1 MWKTRPSSLTSLYPK
16 INRSKLTQ
24 CYINDGQKAG
34 AHGDKLSSC
43 PFACLRV
50 CQWNI
55 QYFKPPGAEFF
66 GDDLEHVRKL
76 VKTLLGADA
85 DVIVLNE
92 FGERGRDGGC
102 SEVFEFCRLM
112 ERAGYE
118 IYSEALV
125 CYPTAVLVRR
135 GTRSSN
141 VRRCNMS
148 DIQVVSGTEY
158 KLDDVRSV
166 VHVQLSFQMLC
177 CPERGGNRS
186 LSSNGCLETNLGQ
199 LPSTSSTSPYVMKNV
214 CLDIFGTHLDHID
227 APHYMKRLSEAQSLM
242 SVIDSVNQQRTLNL
256 QRNNKDE
263 CIYCSLIAGDFNQQ
277 RCDDYSSLEWKWIC
291 ENKLKRHSPAS
302 DGVSDLLKENNFVCN
317 FDQISRSTNCGKEN
331 ENRQNFKT
339 SNKLVECNWIKTD
352 PPPATHW
359 SGTVID
365 YTYTRG
371 PIHLRKIQISP
382 SNLSDHRL
390 VVCDWSISM
399 SVMGS

>member
-1 MWKTRPSSLTSLYPK
+1 M
-16 INRSKLTQ
+16 
-24 CYINDGQKAG
+24 
-34 AHGDKLSSC
+34 
-43 PFACLRV
+43 
-50 CQWNI
+50 
-55 QYFKPPGAEFF
+55 
-66 GDDLEHVRKL
+66 EHVRNL

-92 FGERGRDGGC
+92 FGERGRDGSC
-102 SEVFEFCRLM
+102 SKVFEFCRLM
-112 ERAGYE
+112 ERAGYD
-118 IYSEALV
+118 IHSEALV
-125 CYPTAVLVRR
+125 YYPTAVLVRR
-135 GTRSSN
+135 GSK
-141 VRRCNMS
+141 VRRRAMS
-148 DIQVVSGTEY
+148 DIRVVSGTEY

-166 VHVQLSFQMLC
+166 VHVQLQFQILC
-177 CPERGGNRS
+177 CPERGGS
-186 LSSNGCLETNLGQ
+186 KGSSSNGYLETNLGQ
-199 LPSTSSTSPYVMKNV
+199 LPSTSPYVMKNV
-214 CLDIFGTHLDHID
+214 CLDVFGTHLDHID
-227 APHYMKRLSEAQSLM
+227 APHYMKRLSEAQTLI

-263 CIYCSLIAGDFNQQ
+263 CICCSLIAGDFNQQ

-291 ENKLKRHSPAS
+291 ENKLKRHSPTS

-317 FDQISRSTNCGKEN
+317 FDQLSRSRNCGKEN
-331 ENRQNFKT
+331 EDRQNFKT
-339 SNKLVECNWIKTD
+339 SNKLVEYNWIKTD

-399 SVMGS
+399 SIMGT